1 MKLESEP
8 VILRKLIASEG
19 KIIVSKETKIDEET
33 GEEVPVVKSKKVYLG
48 KYDSEDNYI
57 TIDLYKEK
65 NGRCYDSF
73 WDRHGVVGEC
83 SVIAISFTELIER
96 LLEAR
101 VKVYIG

>member
-1 MKLESEP
+1 LDFIIGRRKSMKLESEP

-57 TIDLYKEK
+57 EVDESEE
-65 NGRCYDSF
+65 N
-73 WDRHGVVGEC
+73 
-83 SVIAISFTELIER
+83 
-96 LLEAR
+96 
-101 VKVYIG
+101 

>member
-57 TIDLYKEK
+57 EVDESEE
-65 NGRCYDSF
+65 N
-73 WDRHGVVGEC
+73 
-83 SVIAISFTELIER
+83 
-96 LLEAR
+96 
-101 VKVYIG
+101 